1 MGTMLADTNPWQG
14 LLGLSSPV
22 FGDMAAGA
30 CVGLLAKRDA
40 IDMRGTMIAW
50 EATGEGMNARQ
61 RPFDG
66 YENVGADMLLVF
78 DEEALKI
85 LCDEDMDD
93 PLGAM
98 RRLIRD
104 GNILFYVM
112 KTGKELTKLGYGEF
126 LEALGLAYVGA
137 CR

>member
-1 MGTMLADTNPWQG
+1 MGTMLADTDRWQA
-14 LLGLSSPV
+14 LLGQNSVV
-22 FGDMAAGA
+22 FGDIVAGA
-30 CVGLLAKRDA
+30 CVGLLAKEEA
-40 IDMRGTMIAW
+40 IQLRGTMIAW
-50 EATGEGMNARQ
+50 EATGEGMTARQ

-66 YENVGADMLLVF
+66 YEKVGADILLVF
-78 DEEALKI
+78 DEEAQKI
-85 LCDEDMDD
+85 LHDGDMGD
-93 PLGAM
+93 PLRAM

-126 LEALGLAYVGA
+126 LESLGLAYIGA